1 MKNEYGCGSD
11 PVAYDVNC
19 DGSMRSARTR
29 ALYFPLENKMNDVML
44 QLEHMGDDPHL
55 LNALHNLRDALVE
68 IGIYY
73 DNKIKSIYNG
83 DNK

>member
-1 MKNEYGCGSD
+1 MKNEYGCSSN

-19 DGSMRSARTR
+19 DGSARNTRTR
-29 ALYFPLENKMNDVML
+29 ALYFPMENQIHDIML

-55 LNALHNLRDALVE
+55 LNALHSLRGALTE

-73 DNKIKSIYNG
+73 DNKIKSLYNG
-83 DNK
+83 NNK